1 MRKQKE
7 SKISYS
13 KRYGQNGGAIN
24 CKARGVGEA
33 CWKTVQKVED
43 QKFGIAHIELGLP
56 RWLSGKEPACQAG
69 DMGLIPGLGK
79 SPGEGNGNPL
89 QYSCLGNL
97 IDKGAW
103 GCKKLG
109 MT

>member
-79 SPGEGNGNPL
+79 SPGEGNGCPL
-89 QYSCLGNL
+89 
-97 IDKGAW
+97 
-103 GCKKLG
+103 
-109 MT
+109 

>member
-1 MRKQKE
+1 MDRME
-7 SKISYS
+7 VLST
-13 KRYGQNGGAIN
+13 
-24 CKARGVGEA
+24 EA

-43 QKFGIAHIELGLP
+43 QKFGIAHVELGLP

-97 IDKGAW
+97 MDKGAW
-103 GCKKLG
+103 GTVIHGAVKSWA
-109 MT
+109 

>member
-24 CKARGVGEA
+24 YKAKGVGGA
-33 CWKTVQKVED
+33 CWKTVQKVKD